1 MKKSGGGAEKKSRE
15 VKESERKREWKRR
28 LGGITIDERRSAAN
42 IIVRKVRLR
51 EEDGVRKFSEFCI

>member
-1 MKKSGGGAEKKSRE
+1 M
-15 VKESERKREWKRR
+15 KESERKRGEWKRR

-51 EEDGVRKFSEFCI
+51 EEDGVRRFSEFCI